1 MNTSLVITL
10 MCDDRPGIIQQ
21 LSNIVAHENG
31 VWGHSHFANLSGK
44 FTGIVE
50 VSVPEA
56 NRSALAKALDALNHD
71 GMSITV
77 ESTDSKS
84 DADAHIAF
92 NLTAN
97 DRSGI
102 IREISKSLADHN
114 FSIESI
120 QSKTESG
127 SMAGIPLFKAELVV
141 TSSEG
146 KRLEELR
153 LSLENVSDDIFVDFS

>member
-31 VWGHSHFANLSGK
+31 VWGHSHFANLGGK

-50 VSVPEA
+50 VSVPAA
-56 NRSALAKALDALNHD
+56 NRSKLANELNALNHD
-71 GMSITV
+71 GMNITI
-77 ESTDSKS
+77 ESTDTKS
-84 DADAHIAF
+84 STETHIAF
-92 NLTAN
+92 TLTAN

-127 SMAGIPLFKAELVV
+127 SMAGIPLFKAELTV

-146 KRLEELR
+146 KRLDELR